1 MLPLGLGI
9 EPELPPVGA
18 DMLPPAGLDIEPE
31 LPPAGADML
40 SPGLDMEP
48 ELPPAGAD
56 MLLPGLDREPE
67 LPSVE
72 DGLGLSLE
80 QRASEGDFLHSA
92 LSALGDRDF
101 FVVVVVL
108 DCAKT

>member
-1 MLPLGLGI
+1 MLPPLGLDM

-18 DMLPPAGLDIEPE
+18 DMLPLGLDIEPE

-40 SPGLDMEP
+40 SPGLDIEP
-48 ELPPAGAD
+48 ELP
-56 MLLPGLDREPE
+56 PGLDREPE

-101 FVVVVVL
+101 LVVVGVL